1 MSTKCNW
8 INGFQHFYNSPQFI
22 SGGVIIEN
30 EEFDSDTEA
39 AIFTETVYANT
50 FNSAGMHFRLTLAGT
65 ISSDGS
71 DDITF
76 ALKYGVTSILATIIT
91 VSLPAEN
98 DKAFRLVYEGRIHT
112 TGATGKVVAVGV
124 LQNEMTAMA
133 DIKKTTA
140 AAGVTVDLTAN
151 GSLNVTADWDGT
163 NAATDIF
170 VTFGLLELYN

>member
-1 MSTKCNW
+1 MSTKSEW
-8 INGFQHFYNSPQFI
+8 INGHLRFYNTPQFV
-22 SGGVIIEN
+22 SAGVITEN

-39 AIFTETVYANT
+39 VIFTESIYANT
-50 FNSAGMHFRLTLAGT
+50 LNSAGMHFRLTLAGT
-65 ISSDGS
+65 ISSDSS

-76 ALKYGVTSILATIIT
+76 RLRYGTTDILETIVTAA
-91 VSLPAEN
+91 LPAEN

-124 LQNEMTAMA
+124 LQNEMAAMS

-140 AAGVTVDLTAN
+140 AAGVTVDLTAD
-151 GSLNVTADWDGT
+151 GSLNVTGQWDDT

-170 VTFGLLELYN
+170 VTFGLLELFN